1 MTQFAQTSEAS
12 LSEEL
17 RQRFAADLAAG
28 RTIALPAA
36 DLARADLRAHLPEVL
51 ESLMSPTSEAT
62 RLQIP
67 NYTVLGEIGHGGMST
82 VYLASHNKLRRY
94 VALKIVPNW
103 LGGQDRARERM
114 LKEAQAMA
122 RVAHPNIVTIHD
134 IIDTGDTV
142 AIAME
147 WIDGLTLAGLLR
159 SLPERATP
167 DDMAILRTSLGTPQG
182 TPDQLETT
190 TTRTFVR
197 MMADIAR
204 AVHCVHQNNLLH
216 LDIKPSNVLVR
227 RNGTPL
233 LADFGVVR
241 EMDLALTHTR
251 SFAGT
256 PIYAAP
262 EQLRREDAA
271 FGPRTD
277 VYGLGITLY
286 ELIARIQPLR
296 QESLTKV
303 LQDIQTGRIPPLS
316 NHAEV
321 PQDLENIVHK
331 AISPELN
338 KRYASALELACD
350 LQAFLDGRPVVAR
363 PLSRAE
369 RIARWARNEPWK
381 AMLAVILAIT
391 LPTVTV
397 LGAKLWLDQPIKA
410 AQLRAEMQK
419 RHDAY
424 VHEGFQSYLV
434 TTDIR
439 DDHLQNLR
447 KALAEDPANEDVL
460 ACLLTLEAAASPGE
474 AMQRIHSLGNR
485 QTPGTKL
492 LSKRLE
498 EARLYFDAEET
509 QQLRAGSHRIDRLF
523 LILDEMLR
531 GQQTGDSACFH
542 DAAADIESA
551 NSKDPLIQGLRIW
564 AAAQN
569 DDEGKLLQSIYLIKQ
584 QWSDDLYSHA
594 WAMFALERQD
604 APRARQVIEDFLSN
618 NPGNLG
624 ALTLLAQNYLMC
636 NQAEEALK
644 TLARP
649 SRPDPHWE
657 ESAQGTEIRSL
668 GALGRIE
675 EARKLLPKPIEEL
688 LKKVF
693 WLETLAAIEPD
704 LVKQTYLKLAQD
716 PQATMAT
723 LLGALRFAQERGD
736 VPMIWLVAEQG
747 YQRFPKHP
755 SFAWTMARLCI
766 HDQDYDK
773 AITYVGD
780 APPPQQLAASV
791 GPFAA
796 QLRRYD
802 KKWSLLLEV
811 CKRWRKQS
819 PDNLSCE
826 YYQGL
831 ALNRLGRHAEA
842 QTHLSR
848 HAALARDARRSDNG
862 RTKRYFE
869 SWVEE
874 AWCTLAE
881 QRADPKQNHDGKVSE
896 FAQVM
901 AKVPEKV
908 ASNAWFSLVAAELE
922 GALGHRPD
930 ALQLAKQAKE
940 LLSKNELGAPA
951 NIAQMIDDAIAR
963 FQ

>member
-1 MTQFAQTSEAS
+1 MTQFAQNSEAS

-159 SLPERATP
+159 SLPEQATP

-262 EQLRREDAA
+262 EQLRREDAS

-331 AISPELN
+331 AISPELS

-350 LQAFLDGRPVVAR
+350 LQAFLDGRPVAAR

-369 RIARWARNEPWK
+369 RIARWARAEPWK
-381 AMLAVILAIT
+381 AMLAVILSIT

-410 AQLRAEMQK
+410 AQLRDEMQK

-434 TTDIR
+434 TTDIK

-447 KALAEDPANEDVL
+447 EALAEDPANEDVL
-460 ACLLTLEAAASPGE
+460 ACLLTLEAAASPGK
-474 AMQRIHSLGNR
+474 AIQRIQSLGNR

-509 QQLRAGSHRIDRLF
+509 QQLRASSSRIDRLF

-531 GQQTGDSACFH
+531 GQQAGDSACFH
-542 DAAADIESA
+542 DAAADIETA

-569 DDEGKLLQSIYLIKQ
+569 GDKDKLSQSIYHITQL
-584 QWSDDLYSHA
+584 WSNDLYSHA

-604 APRARQVIEDFLSN
+604 APRARQVIEHFLSN

-624 ALTLLAQNYLMC
+624 ALTLLAQSHLLS

-657 ESAQGTEIRSL
+657 ESAQGTKIRSL

-688 LKKVF
+688 LKNLF
-693 WLETLAAIEPD
+693 WLETLASIEPD
-704 LVKQTYLKLAQD
+704 QVKQTYLKLAQD
-716 PQATMAT
+716 AQATMAT
-723 LLGALRFAQERGD
+723 LLGALRFAQERND
-736 VPMIWLVAEQG
+736 VPMIRLVAERG
-747 YQRFPKHP
+747 NQRFPQHP
-755 SFAWTMARLCI
+755 TFAWTMVRLCL
-766 HDQDYDK
+766 QDNRDYQK
-773 AITYVGD
+773 ALTYVGD
-780 APPPQQLAASV
+780 TPPPQYLEGTV
-791 GPFAA
+791 YWIAA
-796 QLRRYD
+796 QLRLYD
-802 KKWSLLLEV
+802 KKWSLLPEI
-811 CKRWRKQS
+811 CRRWQKGC
-819 PDNLSCE
+819 PDDLRHE
-826 YYQGL
+826 HYLGL

-842 QTHLSR
+842 LPHLNRYLGIGAVPSPGGNI
-848 HAALARDARRSDNG
+848 APKYQDAYAELGWCLLAEAPKNQPQAHDELLR
-862 RTKRYFE
+862 E
-869 SWVEE
+869 CVEE
-874 AWCTLAE
+874 MSPGVRRKAWL
-881 QRADPKQNHDGKVSE
+881 
-896 FAQVM
+896 
-901 AKVPEKV
+901 
-908 ASNAWFSLVAAELE
+908 SLVAAELE
-922 GALGHRPD
+922 GALGNRRE
-930 ALQLAKQAKE
+930 ALRLGRQAKE
-940 LLSKNELGAPA
+940 LLKPNEFGAPA